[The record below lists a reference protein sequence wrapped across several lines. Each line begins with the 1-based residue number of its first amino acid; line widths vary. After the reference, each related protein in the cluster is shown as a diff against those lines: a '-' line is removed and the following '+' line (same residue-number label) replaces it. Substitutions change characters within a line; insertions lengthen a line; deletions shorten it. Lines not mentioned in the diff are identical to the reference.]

1 MVRKALFSC
10 GLKKSFHTH
19 VPILVVGNIGI
30 GGNGKTP
37 FVLWLVD
44 YLQSRGVRVAVISRG
59 YGAKALAFPYEV
71 SSLSTV
77 TEAGDEPYLLYSR
90 LKCPVVIGAD
100 RQASCEYLHNKYTVD
115 LIISDDGLQHYKM
128 PRSVEFCIIDSV
140 RRFGN
145 GCLLPAGPLRELP
158 SRLKKV
164 DMVVENGGHGGI
176 DYALINTGIYQVKSG
191 KKCHEFPGKGIAVS
205 AIGNPQ
211 RFEHSLTD
219 FGIKISK
226 HVHFRD
232 HHAFQAEDFNGF
244 EHEAVFMTEKDA
256 VKCQSFALDNWY
268 YLRVD
273 AKPSE
278 LLVMRLQEILKT
290 KEIYHGVR

>member
-19 VPILVVGNIGI
+19 VPILVIGNIGI

-115 LIISDDGLQHYKM
+115 LIISDDGLQHY
-128 PRSVEFCIIDSV
+128 
-140 RRFGN
+140 
-145 GCLLPAGPLRELP
+145 
-158 SRLKKV
+158 
-164 DMVVENGGHGGI
+164 
-176 DYALINTGIYQVKSG
+176 
-191 KKCHEFPGKGIAVS
+191 
-205 AIGNPQ
+205 
-211 RFEHSLTD
+211 
-219 FGIKISK
+219 
-226 HVHFRD
+226 
-232 HHAFQAEDFNGF
+232 
-244 EHEAVFMTEKDA
+244 
-256 VKCQSFALDNWY
+256 
-268 YLRVD
+268 
-273 AKPSE
+273 
-278 LLVMRLQEILKT
+278 
-290 KEIYHGVR
+290 